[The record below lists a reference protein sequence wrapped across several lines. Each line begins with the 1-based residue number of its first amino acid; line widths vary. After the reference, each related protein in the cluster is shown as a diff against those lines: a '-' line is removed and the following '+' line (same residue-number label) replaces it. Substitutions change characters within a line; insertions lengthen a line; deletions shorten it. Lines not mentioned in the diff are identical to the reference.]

1 MPVSYAR
8 EPVPTTR
15 RFLMCPPRYFA
26 VRYVINPW
34 MNPDRPVDADRA
46 MEQWSRIRA
55 HYIALGHKVE
65 EIEPQPGL
73 PDMVFAANAATVL
86 GGTVL
91 GARFRNA
98 ERAPEAE
105 HYRRWFLAN
114 GYRDI
119 VMPTA
124 INEAEGD
131 FVWTGREL
139 LAGTGFRTEP
149 GAHAEAQEVLG
160 APVVSLQ
167 LVDPHYYHLD
177 TALFVL
183 SPADESGQ
191 AVIAY
196 YPDAFSAE
204 SRGTLERMFPDA
216 VLAGRADAEAF
227 GLNAISDG
235 RTVILPREAEGLAAS
250 VAARGYQ
257 PLGVDISELRKA
269 GGGPKC
275 CTLELREG

>member
-15 RFLMCPPRYFA
+15 HFLMCPPRYFA

-34 MNPDRPVDADRA
+34 MNPDRPVDAGRA

-149 GAHAEAQEVLG
+149 RAHTEAQEILG

-183 SPADESGQ
+183 SPADESRQ

-227 GLNAISDG
+227 GLNAMSDG
-235 RTVILPREAEGLAAS
+235 RTVILPSEAEGLAAS
-250 VAARGYQ
+250 VAARGYE
-257 PLGVDISELRKA
+257 PVGVDISELRKA